1 MSTTAG
7 ARGRIPLARPAIGD
21 AEVSAAE
28 RALRSGRLV
37 IGPENQQFERSL
49 ATLTGRRHAIAV
61 SSGTA
66 ALELTLW
73 GLGIGPGDEVLIP
86 AFGFVAAAN
95 AVARQGAV
103 PVPIDVD
110 PATWNVDVGA
120 LTAAVGEATR
130 AIISIDQLGLV
141 AEAAPLVGLA
151 DDAGL
156 VLIEDAACAL
166 GGCDCQGVVGGGYGR
181 AATLSFHPRKVITT
195 GEGGAITCDDD
206 DLAARLR
213 ALRNHGQVGPGEFV
227 CVGTNA
233 RLGEPAAAVGNTQLA
248 RMEAMVAERR
258 LIASGYQERL
268 AGLRAADRLSWQV
281 VPAEAVHTYQ
291 TFAVLLHEDCDRD
304 RVCRLC
310 DANDIE
316 VGPATYAFHRIKS
329 HARGGQAAAGLAVAD
344 ALHDRGLA
352 LPLYV
357 GMRSTELDRVCEVL
371 AEGIV

>member
-1 MSTTAG
+1 MSNSSG
-7 ARGRIPLARPAIGD
+7 RRIPLARPAIGD

-37 IGPENQQFERSL
+37 IGGENQQFERGL
-49 ATLTGRRHAIAV
+49 AAVTGRRHAIAV
-61 SSGTA
+61 ASGTA

-73 GLGIGPGDEVLIP
+73 GLGITAGDEVLIP

-103 PVPIDVD
+103 PVPIDIE
-110 PATWNVDVGA
+110 AESWNVDVAA

-141 AEAAPLVGLA
+141 AEAEPLLA
-151 DDAGL
+151 IAESAGL

-166 GGCDCQGVVGGGYGR
+166 GGRDRQGVRGGGYGR

-213 ALRNHGQVGPGEFV
+213 ALRNHGQVGRGEFV

-233 RLGEPAAAVGNTQLA
+233 RLGEPAAAIGNTQLA
-248 RMEAMVAERR
+248 RMEAMVTERR
-258 LIASGYQERL
+258 LLAEGYHERL
-268 AGLRAADRLSWQV
+268 AGLRAADLLSWQV
-281 VPAEAVHTYQ
+281 APADAVHTYQ
-291 TFAVLLHEDCDRD
+291 TFAVLLHEGCDRD
-304 RVCRLC
+304 RVRHHCE
-310 DANDIE
+310 ANEIE
-316 VGPATYAFHRIKS
+316 VGPATYAFHRLGS
-329 HARGGQAAAGLAVAD
+329 HVRVDRTAGNLRVAD

-357 GMRSTELDRVCEVL
+357 GMRSSDLDRVCEVL
-371 AEGIV
+371 HEVMV